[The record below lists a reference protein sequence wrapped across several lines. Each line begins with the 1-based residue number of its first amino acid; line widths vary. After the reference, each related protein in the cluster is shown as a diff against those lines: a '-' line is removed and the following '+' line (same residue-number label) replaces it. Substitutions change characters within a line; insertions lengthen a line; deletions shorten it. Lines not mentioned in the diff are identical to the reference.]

1 MTNPSESHLL
11 EELSDLEHEQW
22 MRWSK
27 TIHDRMKD
35 AIREGKNLEQF
46 TNEMYERWY
55 PNWKSYEK
63 LDWETKEYD
72 REWSRQVLGII
83 RKYMK

>member
-1 MTNPSESHLL
+1 MSESHLL

-27 TIHDRMKD
+27 TLHDRMRD
-35 AIREGKNLEQF
+35 AVREGKTMEQF
-46 TNEMYERWY
+46 SDEMFNRWRSIWIPY
-55 PNWKSYEK
+55 KQ
-63 LDWETKEYD
+63 LDWETKEFD
-72 REWSRQVLGII
+72 REWSRQVLGIM